1 MQTRIALL
9 RGVNVGGHR
18 KLPMAAFRDLLAGL
32 GFQDVATYIQ
42 SGNAVFGAP
51 GQADAVA
58 GQVRAAINHR
68 FGFECEVMVL
78 CLSDLRDA
86 LAANPFARATDDPKT
101 LHLFF
106 LARPVATLDDAALQN
121 AATKGEQYHLAGQVL
136 YLFTPNG
143 MGRSDLAAKLPRI
156 VGVPMT
162 GRNLRSCQKILDLA
176 QGVDGS

>member
-18 KLPMAAFRDLLAGL
+18 MLPMAELRALLAGL
-32 GFQDVATYIQ
+32 GFQNVATYIQ
-42 SGNAVFGAP
+42 SGNAVFAAP
-51 GQADAVA
+51 GSTD
-58 GQVRAAINHR
+58 QVGALIRTAINDR
-68 FGFECEVMVL
+68 FGFDCEVMVL
-78 CLSDLRDA
+78 ELSDLRDA
-86 LAANPFARATDDPKT
+86 LAANPFARATDDPKK

-106 LARPVATLDDAALQN
+106 LAGPVAALDDAALQN

-143 MGRSDLAAKLPRI
+143 IGRSDLVAKLPRI

-162 GRNLRSCQKILDLA
+162 GRNLRSCQKILELA
-176 QGVDGS
+176 QAGGGS